1 MNTVDASYLE
11 SSISDT
17 EAQIADSR
25 CHVGRPD
32 FANAGRLSLCCKPG
46 VGIFAS
52 VSSYSL

>member
-17 EAQIADSR
+17 EAQIADSS

-32 FANAGRLSLCCKPG
+32 FANAGDTHYIANLT
-46 VGIFAS
+46 
-52 VSSYSL
+52 